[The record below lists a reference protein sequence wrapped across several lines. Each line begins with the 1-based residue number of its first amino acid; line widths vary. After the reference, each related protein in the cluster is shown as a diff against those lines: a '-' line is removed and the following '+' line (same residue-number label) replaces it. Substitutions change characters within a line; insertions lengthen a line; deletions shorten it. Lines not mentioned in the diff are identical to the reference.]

1 MPTYAILGVTGT
13 YSWYFP
19 HQEAIELTVFLKTKK
34 KTHSDTSPGS
44 TGSSILRY
52 LHERPEK
59 VNINLYARSASKVE
73 ALHPYVKTV
82 ENIQS
87 FVGDLSSADQLK
99 DCLRNVDVIFS
110 AVATNTPV
118 AQSNNQP
125 GCTVARQT
133 AHSIVSALEALRKE
147 EGSSFKCPILVFLS
161 SASLNPT
168 FWNAQPWPAHWLLE
182 RALYYVYGDLRESIE
197 YLKEQSWI
205 PLITAEPPGL
215 THDIPRGYE
224 LSQDEV
230 TPGISYDDLARGMV
244 QMAEEEGGRKWVGKG
259 VGLKATGKVKMNVL
273 PLVRYLF
280 SGFIA
285 YYSPAAWGVLQR
297 AGLNP

>member
-1 MPTYAILGVTGT
+1 MVDNSPCHLLRGHRARP
-13 YSWYFP
+13 F
-19 HQEAIELTVFLKTKK
+19 FLFKNKTQ
-34 KTHSDTSPGS
+34 SDTSPGS

-52 LHERPEK
+52 LHERTEK

-73 ALHPYVKTV
+73 ALHPYVKTA
-82 ENIQS
+82 ENIHS
-87 FVGDLSSADQLK
+87 FVGDLSNADLLK
-99 DCLRNVDVIFS
+99 DCLRNVDVIFN
-110 AVATNTPV
+110 AVARNSPV

-125 GCTVARQT
+125 GCFVARQT

-168 FWNAQPWPAHWLLE
+168 FWEAQPRLAHWVLGH
-182 RALYYVYGDLRESIE
+182 ALHYVYGDLRESIA

-205 PLITAEPPGL
+205 PLITAEPPAL
-215 THDIPRGYE
+215 THDIPCGYE

-259 VGLKATGKVKMNVL
+259 VGIKARGKVKIHVL
-273 PLVRYLF
+273 PLMRYLL

-285 YYSPAAWGVLQR
+285 YYAPAAWVLLER

>member
-1 MPTYAILGVTGT
+1 M
-13 YSWYFP
+13 
-19 HQEAIELTVFLKTKK
+19 
-34 KTHSDTSPGS
+34 
-44 TGSSILRY
+44 
-52 LHERPEK
+52 
-59 VNINLYARSASKVE
+59 
-73 ALHPYVKTV
+73 
-82 ENIQS
+82 
-87 FVGDLSSADQLK
+87 SADLLQ

-110 AVATNTPV
+110 AVAQNTNE
-118 AQSNNQP
+118 P
-125 GCTVARQT
+125 GCSIAQQT

-147 EGSSFKCPILVFLS
+147 QGSSFTCPILVFLS

-168 FWNAQPWPAHWLLE
+168 FYEATPQLGHWVLS
-182 RALYYVYGDLRESIE
+182 RGCYYIYGDLRVAIG

-205 PLITAEPPGL
+205 PLITAEPPAL

-230 TPGISYDDLARGMV
+230 MTGISYDDLARGMV

-259 VGLKATGKVKMNVL
+259 VGLKATGNVKINYL
-273 PLVRYLF
+273 PLIHYLV
-280 SGFIA
+280 SGTIA